1 VYIMVV
7 ERCRGSILGLRVQE
21 LMRDDLRLL
30 YYTSIPL
37 RKSAMSEQYD
47 DS

>member
-1 VYIMVV
+1 MVV
-7 ERCRGSILGLRVQE
+7 ERCRGSILGSRVQA
-21 LMRDDLRLL
+21 LMRDDLRSL

-37 RKSAMSEQYD
+37 RTTATSEQYD